1 LGKIYTQQRAGS
13 FDVWQTSLSDP
24 SFAEYARICG
34 ALRIRMDRADEVD
47 DALARALVHD
57 GPALVEVMTDGQ
69 LT

>member
-1 LGKIYTQQRAGS
+1 
-13 FDVWQTSLSDP
+13 VWQTSLSDP